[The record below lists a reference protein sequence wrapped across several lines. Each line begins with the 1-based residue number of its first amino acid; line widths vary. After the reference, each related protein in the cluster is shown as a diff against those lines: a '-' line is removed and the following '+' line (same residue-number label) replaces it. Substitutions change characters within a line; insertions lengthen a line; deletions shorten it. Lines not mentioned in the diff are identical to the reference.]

1 MKCDQVNSQFSFLN
15 KLFNLSKALHF
26 PHKFKIWVDNPR
38 TKPQHY
44 YKDCPMSWFLLIT
57 LLYILVGA
65 LLVERT
71 MRGAKIHATFAEW
84 IVMLLFWPLCLKVFV
99 HIAMMQSQFEA
110 IEVWAELELK
120 KKHDKQ

>member
-1 MKCDQVNSQFSFLN
+1 M
-15 KLFNLSKALHF
+15 
-26 PHKFKIWVDNPR
+26 I
-38 TKPQHY
+38 
-44 YKDCPMSWFLLIT
+44 WFLLFT

-71 MRGAKIHATFAEW
+71 MRGTKIHATFAEW